1 MYKNLE
7 NAPGGVKEV
16 IKSFKKQ
23 SIHELKDTEESLN
36 KYYSDDENFKKV
48 DCGEEGG
55 NLKYIH
61 KALLLSK
68 HHDSWIN
75 YVLIYLKKFLISKN
89 IKIGEDFNDVS
100 SFIKCKQD
108 GVLDSN
114 RTNTPV
120 TNSFDCDII
129 QWINQESRT
138 KTLREY
144 RNGQK
149 FKVEFAYDKSQ
160 IIERNHYFKRYK
172 SNTQLD
178 LSNIMLAIKP
188 QEKLFRKYHSIEQ

>member
-1 MYKNLE
+1 M
-7 NAPGGVKEV
+7 
-16 IKSFKKQ
+16 
-23 SIHELKDTEESLN
+23 
-36 KYYSDDENFKKV
+36 
-48 DCGEEGG
+48 
-55 NLKYIH
+55 
-61 KALLLSK
+61 
-68 HHDSWIN
+68 
-75 YVLIYLKKFLISKN
+75 
-89 IKIGEDFNDVS
+89 
-100 SFIKCKQD
+100 
-108 GVLDSN
+108 LDSN

-144 RNGQK
+144 KNGQK
-149 FKVEFAYDKSQ
+149 FKVEFTYDKSQ